1 MENQL
6 LKLHGFEYEYKA
18 CFATLSQLN
27 NLIQDYL
34 LEKFPTLAYCEVT
47 FSDVAVYLKVWIDDE
62 DEETSMSEKDLERF
76 VEEIGNPQEEI
87 MNFRTV
93 IEKIFG
99 KGSFVELIDENNINI
114 FVPLN

>member
-6 LKLHGFEYEYKA
+6 LKLHGFECEYKA
-18 CFATLSQLN
+18 CFATLSKLN

-62 DEETSMSEKDLERF
+62 DEQTSMSEKDLERF

-99 KGSFVELIDENNINI
+99 KGSFVELIDDNNINI